1 MKKAEKHIDSK
12 YGYIYSIEES
22 YSSHYISNNRYVVY
36 SVEYSVIDYWFYDN
50 ITDNY
55 DLTLGKIYN
64 YDLDR
69 VVYDPELGYN
79 SPKISAQG
87 LNTLTDYELAK
98 SNFRSYIETQNEN
111 GLQVNTMSTAYISY
125 AALNEWKLNNQD
137 ESFLGISAEEIY
149 QFEAGLSITEYYIV
163 SYDPE
168 TGENSLE
175 KVEFPLPPEP
185 TSFWEALWDVVN
197 EWYGKIASIGLIIGG
212 IIVTCV
218 AGPVVGGA
226 MLGAGIELFNQC
238 ILEGKKLTEVNW
250 LKVAVATAAGA
261 IAGSGIG
268 IGAAALIGGGLFA
281 LESVIEHADSLDS
294 LDSWIEIGYDF
305 LDGFQRSLAIGSVVA
320 NPVFCFVA
328 GTGIATIN
336 GIKKIED
343 IRQGDLVASWN
354 ETTRQV
360 EYKQVKQLFL
370 NQSKELT
377 HVTTSDGEEIVSTPT
392 HPYYVVNKNY
402 YVDAKNL
409 RAGDILQTV
418 NGKRV
423 VVEQVQHEILE
434 APVKVYNFEVEDNH
448 NYFVGNSANSGC
460 GGFVLTHNICGTA
473 TAGQAVSGA
482 GTVIDWGSIGTSIA
496 NGLGKLGQLGVAVG
510 EISASI
516 YFSNALAQTKAEARE
531 LTKKDDQKREVHHIV
546 AQHALLATGSKAIL
560 NAAGLN
566 VNIPEN
572 LVILNYEQHKHLHTN
587 RYHARVFMDMLNA
600 CKRALNNLDI
610 NKDIKK
616 LLDLINENVEPAAY
630 RTIINVIKKEEYF
643 KDYIDLLKKSYM
655 EVLQRE
661 IIRTLNA
668 IAIALLDGTYMIKG
682 III

>member
-1 MKKAEKHIDSK
+1 M
-12 YGYIYSIEES
+12 
-22 YSSHYISNNRYVVY
+22 
-36 SVEYSVIDYWFYDN
+36 
-50 ITDNY
+50 
-55 DLTLGKIYN
+55 
-64 YDLDR
+64 
-69 VVYDPELGYN
+69 
-79 SPKISAQG
+79 
-87 LNTLTDYELAK
+87 
-98 SNFRSYIETQNEN
+98 
-111 GLQVNTMSTAYISY
+111 
-125 AALNEWKLNNQD
+125 
-137 ESFLGISAEEIY
+137 
-149 QFEAGLSITEYYIV
+149 
-163 SYDPE
+163 
-168 TGENSLE
+168 
-175 KVEFPLPPEP
+175 
-185 TSFWEALWDVVN
+185 
-197 EWYGKIASIGLIIGG
+197 
-212 IIVTCV
+212 
-218 AGPVVGGA
+218 
-226 MLGAGIELFNQC
+226 
-238 ILEGKKLTEVNW
+238 
-250 LKVAVATAAGA
+250 
-261 IAGSGIG
+261 
-268 IGAAALIGGGLFA
+268 
-281 LESVIEHADSLDS
+281 
-294 LDSWIEIGYDF
+294 
-305 LDGFQRSLAIGSVVA
+305 
-320 NPVFCFVA
+320 
-328 GTGIATIN
+328 
-336 GIKKIED
+336 
-343 IRQGDLVASWN
+343 
-354 ETTRQV
+354 
-360 EYKQVKQLFL
+360 
-370 NQSKELT
+370 
-377 HVTTSDGEEIVSTPT
+377 
-392 HPYYVVNKNY
+392 
-402 YVDAKNL
+402 